1 MSRDLP
7 MIGSLTDRVALAR
20 KVDVSEPEGGT
31 LTTYLP
37 VTSLWARVRALSAR
51 ASSLAEAR
59 GVSQSHEVVVRFRTD
74 IAPGDRF
81 TWRGRRFEVLGTED
95 PDGQRAWLAC
105 RCEETAVTG

>member
-31 LTTYLP
+31 LTSYVP

-51 ASSLAEAR
+51 QAALAEAR
-59 GVSQSHEVVVRFRTD
+59 GTSQSHEVVVRFRAD

-81 TWRGRRFEVLGTED
+81 TWRGRRLAVLGTED
-95 PDGQRAWLAC
+95 PDGRRAWLAC
-105 RCEETAVTG
+105 RCEETGVTG

>member
-31 LTTYLP
+31 LITYVP

-51 ASSLAEAR
+51 ASSQAEAR
-59 GVSQSHEVVVRFRTD
+59 GSRQSHDIVVRFRTD

-81 TWRGRRFEVLGTED
+81 TWRGRSLAVLGTED
-95 PDGQRAWLAC
+95 PDVRRAWIAC
-105 RCEETAVTG
+105 RCEETGVTG

>member
-1 MSRDLP
+1 VSRDLP

-31 LTTYLP
+31 LITYVP

-51 ASSLAEAR
+51 ASSQAEAR
-59 GVSQSHEVVVRFRTD
+59 GARQSHDIVVRFRTD

-81 TWRGRRFEVLGTED
+81 SWRGRRLDVLGTED
-95 PDGQRAWLAC
+95 PDGRRAWLAC
-105 RCEETAVTG
+105 RCEETGVTG